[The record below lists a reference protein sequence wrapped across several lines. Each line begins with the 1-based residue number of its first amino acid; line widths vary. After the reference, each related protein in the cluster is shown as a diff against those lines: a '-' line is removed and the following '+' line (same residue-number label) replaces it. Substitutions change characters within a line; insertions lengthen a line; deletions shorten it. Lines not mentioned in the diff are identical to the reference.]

1 MAALYLNGSKV
12 VNSLVMDGSVGG
24 ITTILDGTDTTN
36 KWAEPLVY
44 DDVNVLDYDLLCFK
58 GKVQNTSFTMY
69 FHTEDL
75 PISQTAG
82 QGNNYIVILTY
93 GFLYIDTN
101 GYLYFYVETGKTL
114 VLNEIIVC

>member
-1 MAALYLNGSKV
+1 MALYYNGKKM
-12 VNSLVMDGSVGG
+12 VNSLVVDGSLSKQN
-24 ITTILDGTDTTN
+24 IILEGTDTTN

-44 DDVNVLDYDLLCFK
+44 DDINVLDYDLLCFK
-58 GKVQNTSFTMY
+58 GKLQNTSFTMY

-114 VLNEIIVC
+114 ILNEIIVC